1 MPVRRGNKSFIAAAA
16 AVPLQWVSHS
26 RIRLGDM
33 KEFLGMASRLVSLM
47 LLRPGRRPVVI
58 RSARRR

>member
-1 MPVRRGNKSFIAAAA
+1 
-16 AVPLQWVSHS
+16 
-26 RIRLGDM
+26 M

-58 RSARRR
+58 RVGRRRRG